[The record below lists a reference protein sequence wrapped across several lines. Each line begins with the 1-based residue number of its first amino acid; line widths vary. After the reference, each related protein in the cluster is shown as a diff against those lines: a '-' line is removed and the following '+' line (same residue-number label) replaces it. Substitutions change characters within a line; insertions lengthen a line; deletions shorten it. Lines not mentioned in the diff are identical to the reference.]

1 MTPTQT
7 RAMVWNTYRFAAGMG
22 TGVAEDDAFA
32 AALAAHEAALTPQWQ
47 DIETGPKDGTSVLL
61 VGRNGGM
68 TVAAWCRSLQS
79 WQIDDTGDGY
89 PESGRAEG
97 YTHWMSLPTPPVVT
111 P

>member
-32 AALAAHEAALTPQWQ
+32 AALAAHEAALTAWQ
-47 DIETGPKDGTSVLL
+47 DIETAPKDGEIVL
-61 VGRNGGM
+61 
-68 TVAAWCRSLQS
+68 
-79 WQIDDTGDGY
+79 IYD
-89 PESGRAEG
+89 EG
-97 YTHWMSLPTPPVVT
+97 YIGKASFDSTGWIDHEADGHLIEPPPTHWMPLPAPPVVT